1 MVVVVAVPVVVVVL
15 ETGTPVFVLGHDAS
29 EQGGIKLLGDHIA
42 RRFDI
47 EHIHLH
53 FNVENEVSIYD
64 YSDK

>member
-1 MVVVVAVPVVVVVL
+1 MSK

-53 FNVENEVSIYD
+53 FNVENEVAVYD